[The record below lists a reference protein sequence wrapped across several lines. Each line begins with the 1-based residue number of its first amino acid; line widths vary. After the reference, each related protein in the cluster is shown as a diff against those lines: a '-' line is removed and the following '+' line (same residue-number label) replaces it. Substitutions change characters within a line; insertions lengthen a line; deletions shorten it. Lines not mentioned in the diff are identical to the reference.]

1 MALTLGDANKA
12 VEAAVK
18 KAQELNIT
26 ISVSVCDAG
35 GRLKAFNRMDGASW
49 ASAYGCQGKAV
60 TSAATGRASGGI
72 PADSPIMQKVA
83 EHEGGHMIYSQGAV
97 AIVRGGVVE
106 GAIGA
111 GGGTGQQDEDCS
123 AAGAAAL
130 G

>member
-1 MALTLGDANKA
+1 
-12 VEAAVK
+12 
-18 KAQELNIT
+18 
-26 ISVSVCDAG
+26 
-35 GRLKAFNRMDGASW
+35 
-49 ASAYGCQGKAV
+49 
-60 TSAATGRASGGI
+60 
-72 PADSPIMQKVA
+72 MQKIA

-97 AIVRGGVVE
+97 AIVRSGVVE